1 MLFFNNSLIK
11 MLISKLGEHNKC
23 SFLPAKKQTDKMLIS
38 KLGEHNKCSFLPAK
52 KQTDIILTN
61 MIPLGGE

>member
-1 MLFFNNSLIK
+1 MLFFNNSLI
-11 MLISKLGEHNKC
+11 
-23 SFLPAKKQTDKMLIS
+23 KMLIS